1 MCQII
6 YVLLI
11 LTKGHLYII
20 PDLTLQNAN
29 KRENLDNEIK
39 TNLLMTDC

>member
-1 MCQII
+1 M
-6 YVLLI
+6 
-11 LTKGHLYII
+11 KGYLYI

-39 TNLLMTDC
+39 TNLLTTDC